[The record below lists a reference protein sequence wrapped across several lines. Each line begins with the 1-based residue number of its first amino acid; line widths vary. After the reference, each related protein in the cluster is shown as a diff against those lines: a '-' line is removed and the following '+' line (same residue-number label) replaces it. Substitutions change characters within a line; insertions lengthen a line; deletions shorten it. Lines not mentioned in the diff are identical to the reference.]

1 MYVYF
6 TCSLVGQKS
15 IRPYWK
21 NYFDQTDALVYVI
34 DAADKKRIEETGIEL
49 KALLEDEKLK
59 NVPVLVFANKSDLL
73 SAMSP
78 DEVGSFPIFRDLY
91 VGPALFLNLPI
102 WGSQITAE
110 LGLSTLR
117 DVTWSILPCSAKEGS
132 GLKEGALISISA
144 IFHLVLFLLM
154 NS

>member
-1 MYVYF
+1 MLYF

-78 DEVGSFPIFRDLY
+78 DEVGSFPLC
-91 VGPALFLNLPI
+91 GPSFVLKFANTGFSDN
-102 WGSQITAE
+102 
-110 LGLSTLR
+110 
-117 DVTWSILPCSAKEGS
+117 S
-132 GLKEGALISISA
+132 GAWTVNFA
-144 IFHLVLFLLM
+144 
-154 NS
+154 